1 MDELDLKKQMNT
13 ILKKSHD
20 DSKLDCCL
28 CCEKKVTSFC
38 NSHSLPR
45 FILKN
50 ISKDGYILTSN
61 NYFKMPLI
69 DSKKG
74 LNNSGVFKRICNE
87 CDNNLF
93 KNYESLEQLL
103 SYPRKKL
110 MTQIDLK
117 NTLRMYDK
125 RLNELALYKNLL
137 LMNPDDFM
145 RFQIMETQRVSYF
158 DLNEIKNELEKDL
171 KILSKTSSSSFE
183 LIFWEKLNYVTPIA
197 FQGHMALVGDLK
209 GNVINDIY
217 NRSQNYIIENIN
229 ICVFPLQKETVVIVF
244 VSKDNKKYKNF
255 INQFKKLKKE
265 NKLQLISY
273 MIFNYSEDFFVSKM
287 AKDEILNNKDLDIV
301 TQNTTNIYTY
311 DEEMAQQMKKS
322 KYQELKNYATFPN
335 LLGKEYSIVKEVV
348 END

>member
-1 MDELDLKKQMNT
+1 MDEQNLRKQINT

-20 DSKLDCCL
+20 DSKLNYCL
-28 CCEKKVTSFC
+28 CCGKKVTSFC

-50 ISKDGYILTSN
+50 ISKDGYVLTSN

-74 LNNSGVFKRICNE
+74 LNNSGVFKRICTE

-93 KNYESLEQLL
+93 KDYESLEQL
-103 SYPRKKL
+103 SSCPRKKL

-125 RLNELALYKNLL
+125 RLNELALYNNLL

-145 RFQIMETQRVSYF
+145 RLQIMETQRINYL
-158 DLNEIKNELEKDL
+158 DLNEIKNELAKDL

-183 LIFWEKLNYVTPIA
+183 LVFWEKLNYVTPIA
-197 FQGHMALVGDLK
+197 FQGHIAMVGDLK
-209 GNVINDIY
+209 GNIINDIY
-217 NRSQNYIIENIN
+217 NRSQNYVIENIN
-229 ICVFPLQKETVVIVF
+229 ICVFPLQQETIVLLF

-255 INQFKKLKKE
+255 ISQFKKLKKD
-265 NKLQLISY
+265 NKLRLISY
-273 MIFNYSEDFFVSKM
+273 MIFNYSEDFFISKM
-287 AKDEILNNKDLDIV
+287 APEEILNNSDLDMV
-301 TQNTTNIYTY
+301 TQNITNIYALGE
-311 DEEMAQQMKKS
+311 DSAQQLKKS
-322 KYQELKNYATFPN
+322 KYQELKNYVDFPN
-335 LLGKEYSIVKEVV
+335 LLGKEYAISKEVI

>member
-1 MDELDLKKQMNT
+1 MNELDLKKQMNT

-28 CCEKKVTSFC
+28 CCGKKVTSFC

-50 ISKDGYILTSN
+50 ISKDGYVLTSN

-103 SYPRKKL
+103 YYPRKKL

-137 LMNPDDFM
+137 LMNPDNFM
-145 RFQIMETQRVSYF
+145 RFEIMETQRVSYL
-158 DLNEIKNELEKDL
+158 DLTEIKNELEKDL

-183 LIFWEKLNYVTPIA
+183 LVFWEKLNYVTPIA

-217 NRSQNYIIENIN
+217 NRSQNYVIENIN
-229 ICVFPLQKETVVIVF
+229 ICVFPLQQETVVIMF

-255 INQFKKLKKE
+255 ISQFKKLTKD

-273 MIFNYSEDFFVSKM
+273 MIFNYSEDFFISKM
-287 AKDEILNNKDLDIV
+287 AAEKILNNKYLDIV
-301 TQNTTNIYTY
+301 TQNITNIYAFGE
-311 DEEMAQQMKKS
+311 DMAQQLKKS
-322 KYQELKNYATFPN
+322 KYQELKNYVTFPN
-335 LLGKEYSIVKEVV
+335 LLEKEYSIVKEVV
-348 END
+348 KND

>member
-1 MDELDLKKQMNT
+1 
-13 ILKKSHD
+13 
-20 DSKLDCCL
+20 
-28 CCEKKVTSFC
+28 
-38 NSHSLPR
+38 
-45 FILKN
+45 
-50 ISKDGYILTSN
+50 
-61 NYFKMPLI
+61 
-69 DSKKG
+69 
-74 LNNSGVFKRICNE
+74 
-87 CDNNLF
+87 
-93 KNYESLEQLL
+93 
-103 SYPRKKL
+103 
-110 MTQIDLK
+110 
-117 NTLRMYDK
+117 
-125 RLNELALYKNLL
+125 
-137 LMNPDDFM
+137 MNPDDFM
-145 RFQIMETQRVSYF
+145 RFQIMETQRVSYL

-265 NKLQLISY
+265 NKLQIISY

-348 END
+348 AND

>member
-1 MDELDLKKQMNT
+1 
-13 ILKKSHD
+13 
-20 DSKLDCCL
+20 
-28 CCEKKVTSFC
+28 
-38 NSHSLPR
+38 
-45 FILKN
+45 
-50 ISKDGYILTSN
+50 
-61 NYFKMPLI
+61 
-69 DSKKG
+69 
-74 LNNSGVFKRICNE
+74 
-87 CDNNLF
+87 
-93 KNYESLEQLL
+93 
-103 SYPRKKL
+103 

-145 RFQIMETQRVSYF
+145 RFQIMETQRVSYL
-158 DLNEIKNELEKDL
+158 DLTEIKNELEKDL

-183 LIFWEKLNYVTPIA
+183 LVFWEKLNYVTPIA

-217 NRSQNYIIENIN
+217 NRSQNYVIENIN
-229 ICVFPLQKETVVIVF
+229 ICVFPLQQETVVIMF

-255 INQFKKLKKE
+255 ISQFKKLTKD

-287 AKDEILNNKDLDIV
+287 TTEKILNNKDLDIV
-301 TQNTTNIYTY
+301 TQNITNIYAFGE
-311 DEEMAQQMKKS
+311 DMAQQLKKS
-322 KYQELKNYATFPN
+322 KYQELKKYVTFPN